1 MLNKSKISPHQF
13 RVLVIL
19 YSIGSTIIVV
29 VLSIT
34 VYPSVTYQ
42 KVWDTE
48 TWLPY
53 SLIIGLIY
61 PLVLL
66 IVGLFRKNYMSRMD
80 SMS

>member
-29 VLSIT
+29 PAAMT
-34 VYPSVTYQ
+34 AEAKQ
-42 KVWDTE
+42 E
-48 TWLPY
+48 AWLPY

-66 IVGLFRKNYMSRMD
+66 VVGLFRKNYMSRMD
-80 SMS
+80 SVS